1 MKSFLGFIIKEFQH
15 IIRDKRTLII
25 LFGMPLAQLL
35 IFGYAV
41 RNELTLT
48 GISILDQSKDAQT
61 QLITDKLTASGY
73 FEITSLLE
81 DESQIEDVFR
91 SGEARMVLIYGPDY
105 ARNLQRNGVGS
116 VQIITDASNP
126 NMAQLVQSYTA
137 AIISETSTSRPNGI
151 IPEVRMLYNPELR
164 SANLFVPGL
173 IAIILML
180 VSALMTS
187 IAITREKELG
197 TMEVLLASPLHP
209 LVIILGKVLPYLLL
223 SILNVI
229 TVLFIAQV
237 VFDVPFVGNY
247 IHFFIQAMLFTIT
260 ALSLGILI
268 STITNSQQVAMMI
281 ALAGLLLPTILLSGF
296 IFAVENMPMVLQV
309 ISNII
314 PARWFLV
321 IIKGIMLKGSGIE
334 LLWKETLILVGMMMF
349 LIFISVRKFKIRLE

>member
-1 MKSFLGFIIKEFQH
+1 MKSFFGFIIKEFQH

-73 FEITSLLE
+73 FEITSLLD

-91 SGEARMVLIYGPDY
+91 SGEARMVLVYGSDY
-105 ARNLQRNGVGS
+105 ARNLQRNGVGT

-137 AIISETSTSRPNGI
+137 AIISETATSRPNGI

-296 IFAVENMPMVLQV
+296 IFAVENMPVILQV
-309 ISNII
+309 LSNII

-334 LLWKETLILVGMMMF
+334 LLWKETLVGMMVF

>member
-116 VQIITDASNP
+116 VQIITDASTP